1 MYKDKGHIKV
11 SNGTKFKY
19 VSYLRNGN
27 DLFFTTSSKSNKY
40 QAFIKENKMTVLE
53 DGKEVVYDI
62 VIKEEASYVDEKFK
76 ELKQKR
82 AIPFFIPRKNKI
94 IVHFTINE

>member
-11 SNGTKFKY
+11 SNGKKFKY
-19 VSYLRNGN
+19 VSYLRDGN
-27 DLFFTTSSKSNKY
+27 NLFFTTSSKSNKY

-53 DGKEVVYDI
+53 GDNEVIYDI
-62 VIKEEASYVDEKFK
+62 TIFEDDAYVDQKFQ
-76 ELKQKR
+76 ELKTAK

-94 IVHFTINE
+94 IVQFTISE